1 MPAIRSVES
10 FAVAYPVRGRFKFFP
25 DSGKLPPGR
34 RTVVVRLTDDAG
46 RRGWGQAVPSP
57 RWSYETP
64 ESVRTTIDL
73 YLAPELLGVEIED
86 VATIERR
93 FSAAIAPSFSTGM
106 PIAKA
111 ALDLALWDLRGRIAG
126 KSIGEFIAAQ
136 FPEFP
141 RRNTP
146 VTLSWTINVA
156 AVHEL
161 EASVEEAQR
170 RGYRHFNVKVAPDA
184 SLDLELC
191 RRLRSLAP
199 DAVIWADANGGYDLA
214 TALDVA
220 PRLADC
226 GISALEQPLPA
237 NRLDG
242 FRRLRAQRAL
252 PILMDEGIV
261 SVADFDE
268 FHRLGLLDGVAVKAS
283 RMGGLTESLRLVR
296 RLRETG
302 SLFYASGL
310 TDPDLSLAASLHLFT
325 SGGLELPAAL
335 NGPQFLTGSILRTPP
350 APNGDQ
356 LAAPSG
362 PGLGVDVDDTAMQTL
377 LEPATRT

>member
-1 MPAIRSVES
+1 MPAIRSVET

-46 RRGWGQAVPSP
+46 RCGWGQAVPSP

-73 YLAPELLGVEIED
+73 YLAPELLGIDVDD
-86 VATIERR
+86 VATIGCRLN
-93 FSAAIAPSFSTGM
+93 AAIAPSFSTGM

-111 ALDLALWDLRGRIAG
+111 AIDLALWDLRGRIAG
-126 KSIGEFIAAQ
+126 KPVGEMIATQ
-136 FPEFP
+136 FPELP
-141 RRNTP
+141 ARSSP

-156 AVHEL
+156 AIHEL
-161 EASVEEAQR
+161 EASVEKARR

-184 SLDLELC
+184 SHDIELC
-191 RRLRSLAP
+191 RSLRSIAP
-199 DAVIWADANGGYDLA
+199 DAFIWADANGGYDLA
-214 TALDVA
+214 TALAVA

-237 NRLDG
+237 NCLDG
-242 FRRLRAQRAL
+242 YRRVRRQHAL

-268 FHRLGLLDGVAVKAS
+268 FHNLGLLDGVAVKVS

-296 RLRETG
+296 RLRETD

-335 NGPQFLTGSILRTPP
+335 NGPQFLTGSILRTPLSP
-350 APNGDQ
+350 IGDQ
-356 LAAPSG
+356 LIKPSG
-362 PGLGVDVDDTAMQTL
+362 PGLGVDVDESAMQTL
-377 LEPATRT
+377 LEPAATT

>member
-1 MPAIRSVES
+1 MPAIRSWET

-34 RTVVVRLTDDAG
+34 RTVVVCLTDDAG

-93 FSAAIAPSFSTGM
+93 LNAAIAPSFSTGM

-126 KSIGEFIAAQ
+126 KSVGERIAAQ
-136 FPEFP
+136 FPDLSA
-141 RRNTP
+141 RNTP

-156 AVHEL
+156 TIPEL
-161 EASVEEAQR
+161 EASVEEARR

-184 SLDLELC
+184 SLDVELC
-191 RRLRSLAP
+191 RRLRNIAP
-199 DAVIWADANGGYDLA
+199 DALIWADANGGYDLA
-214 TALDVA
+214 TALAVA

-226 GISALEQPLPA
+226 GVQALEQPLPA

-242 FRRLRAQRAL
+242 FRRIRAQGAL

-296 RLRETG
+296 RLHDAG

-310 TDPDLSLAASLHLFT
+310 TDPDLSLAASLHLFAH
-325 SGGLELPAAL
+325 GGLTLPAAL
-335 NGPQFLTGSILRTPP
+335 NGPQFLAGSILGRPLLPT
-350 APNGDQ
+350 GDQ

-362 PGLGVDVDDTAMQTL
+362 PGLGVDVNESAMQTM
-377 LEPATRT
+377 LESVTNT

>member
-1 MPAIRSVES
+1 MPAINKVET
-10 FAVAYPVRGRFKFFP
+10 FAVSYPVRGRFKFFP
-25 DSGKLPPGR
+25 AAGKLPPGR

-46 RRGWGQAVPSP
+46 RRGWGQSVPSP

-64 ESVRTTIDL
+64 ESVRTAIDL
-73 YLAPELLGVEIED
+73 YLAPELLGVEVED

-93 FSAAIAPSFSTGM
+93 ISAAIAPSFSTGM

-111 ALDLALWDLRGRIAG
+111 ALDLALWDLRGCISG
-126 KSIGEFIAAQ
+126 KSAREQIALQ
-136 FPEFP
+136 FPEFSP
-141 RRNTP
+141 RNAP

-156 AVHEL
+156 TISEL
-161 EASVEEAQR
+161 ETSVEEAHR
-170 RGYRHFNVKVAPDA
+170 RGYHHFNVKVAPDV
-184 SLDLELC
+184 SLDVEIC

-199 DAVIWADANGGYDLA
+199 DAFIWADANGGYDQA

-226 GISALEQPLPA
+226 GILALEQPLPA
-237 NRLDG
+237 NRLDAY
-242 FRRLRAQRAL
+242 RRIREQGAL

-261 SVADFDE
+261 NVADFDE
-268 FHRLGLLDGVAVKAS
+268 FYRLGLLDGVAVKAS

-302 SLFYASGL
+302 CLFYASGL
-310 TDPDLSLAASLHLFT
+310 TDPDLSLAASLHLFA

-335 NGPQFLTGSILRTPP
+335 NGPQFLSGSILRTPLTP
-350 APNGDQ
+350 DGDQ
-356 LAAPSG
+356 LFAPVG
-362 PGLGVDVDDTAMQTL
+362 HGLGVEVDERALQEL
-377 LEPATRT
+377 QEPAPDE